1 MDIKP
6 LSLFLQIQGLFIYT
20 IMILS
25 LNETFFKHLQRQ
37 GLLRFVSN
45 DSFLASYDSI
55 EIYS

>member
-20 IMILS
+20 IMALS

-37 GLLRFVSN
+37 RLLHFVSN

>member
-20 IMILS
+20 IMALS
-25 LNETFFKHLQRQ
+25 LNKTFFKHLQRQ
-37 GLLRFVSN
+37 RLLRFFSN
-45 DSFLASYDSI
+45 GSFLASYDSI